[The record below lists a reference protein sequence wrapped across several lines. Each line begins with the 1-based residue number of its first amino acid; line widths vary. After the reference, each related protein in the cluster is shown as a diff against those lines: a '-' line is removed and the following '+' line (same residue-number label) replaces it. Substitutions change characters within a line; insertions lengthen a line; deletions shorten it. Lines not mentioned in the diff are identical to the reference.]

1 LWIYFII
8 FGEKI
13 LFSTS
18 QLNTNFLCWKAIRT
32 ESALQKAKI
41 PGMKYFVN
49 YEKAVPVPMNK
60 FYFLS
65 LVALLLLSCSIA
77 AAQVSTPKYSNEFLN
92 IGVGA
97 RALGM
102 GNVQVAVANDAT
114 AGFWNPAGLLK
125 LPNRYNIALMH
136 SELFAGIAKN
146 DYGSF
151 AMPLDSSSA
160 LAVSL
165 IRLGVDDI
173 VDTRRLQNEYGYIQY
188 DSIKFFSVA
197 DYAMLLSYAR
207 KSNLVEGLRLGV
219 NAKIIYRNVG
229 EFANAWGFGFDAG
242 AQLERGTWQFGVMA
256 KDITTTFTAWSHNV
270 EALEATYQ
278 QTGNDLPEN
287 TAELTLPRLVLG
299 VGKSFA
305 FTDKLTGLLATDID
319 VTFDGKRNV
328 LLKSDLASVDPHV
341 GLELAYAQTVF
352 VRGGINNYQQ
362 YKTFDGGNSSKVQP
376 NFGVGFQNNGLN
388 IDLAISRVNGRD
400 SNTANDGGLYSII
413 ISLGYSF
420 N

>member
-1 LWIYFII
+1 
-8 FGEKI
+8 
-13 LFSTS
+13 
-18 QLNTNFLCWKAIRT
+18 
-32 ESALQKAKI
+32 
-41 PGMKYFVN
+41 
-49 YEKAVPVPMNK
+49 MNK
-60 FYFLS
+60 LYFLS
-65 LVALLLLSCSIA
+65 LVALLLLSRSIA
-77 AAQVSTPKYSNEFLN
+77 VAQVSTPKYSNEFLN

-102 GNVQVAVANDAT
+102 GNVQVAVADDAT

-146 DYGSF
+146 DFGSF

-299 VGKSFA
+299 VGKSFT
-305 FTDKLTGLLATDID
+305 FTDKLTGLVATDVD

-328 LLKSDLASVDPHV
+328 LLQSDLASIDPHV
-341 GLELAYAQTVF
+341 GLELAYARTVF

-362 YKTFDGGNSSKVQP
+362 YKKFDGGNASKVQP

-388 IDLAISRVNGRD
+388 IDLAMSRVNGRD
-400 SNTANDGGLYSII
+400 ANTANAGGLYSII

>member
-1 LWIYFII
+1 
-8 FGEKI
+8 
-13 LFSTS
+13 
-18 QLNTNFLCWKAIRT
+18 
-32 ESALQKAKI
+32 
-41 PGMKYFVN
+41 M
-49 YEKAVPVPMNK
+49 
-60 FYFLS
+60 
-65 LVALLLLSCSIA
+65 LLLCGGLA
-77 AAQVSTPKYSNEFLN
+77 TAQVSTPKYSNEFLN

-114 AGFWNPAGLLK
+114 AGFWNPAGLLR

-136 SELFAGIAKN
+136 SELFAGVAKN

-151 AMPLDSSSA
+151 AMPIDSSSA
-160 LAVSL
+160 LAVSV

-188 DSIKFFSVA
+188 DSIRFFSVA

-207 KSNLVEGLRLGV
+207 KSNLIEGLQLGV

-242 AQLERGTWQFGVMA
+242 AQLRRDTWHFGLMA
-256 KDITTTFTAWSHNV
+256 KDITTTFTAWTHNV
-270 EALEATYQ
+270 EALEETYQ

-299 VGKSFA
+299 VGKSFT
-305 FTDKLTGLLATDID
+305 FTDKISGLLATDLD

-328 LLKSDLASVDPHV
+328 LLKSGFASLDPHI
-341 GLELAYAQTVF
+341 GMELAYAQTVF

-362 YKTFDGGNSSKVQP
+362 YKTFEGGTSSKVQP
-376 NFGVGFQNNGLN
+376 NFGVGFHNNGLN
-388 IDLAISRVNGRD
+388 IDLAMSRVNGRD
-400 SNTANDGGLYSII
+400 SNMANGGGLYSVI